1 MFLPFFTLNT
11 LKTSNMKTLFE
22 TLVCIGY
29 TEEEADVIIFDMR
42 NAVLNG
48 DDPEELLY
56 EFGLEP
62 DYVMDILTY

>member
-1 MFLPFFTLNT
+1 
-11 LKTSNMKTLFE
+11 MKTLFE